1 MQKLDACRYLKIW
14 MVWVNAGPLGIWE
27 VAENLKIWETRQKAV
42 CVSRQYSPEC
52 NHCPNCFAVSK
63 TFLIC
68 HFQKT
73 SRKKNQFIKGFSWT
87 KISNFR
93 PSRST
98 SHVSRCPPSIWLALR
113 SHTELVKVIFEI
125 IFILYFRF
133 FENLFF
139 STSRACPRTPCSS
152 AHQTLLTLS
161 LSHRCPDSLSHKVP
175 FYHKLIFTL

>member
-1 MQKLDACRYLKIW
+1 MRGCGKSENMRDAAKSGL
-14 MVWVNAGPLGIWE
+14 
-27 VAENLKIWETRQKAV
+27 
-42 CVSRQYSPEC
+42 CVSPILTWMQSL
-52 NHCPNCFAVSK
+52 SK
-63 TFLIC
+63 LLCSFENFSHLS
-68 HFQKT
+68 FQKT
-73 SRKKNQFIKGFSWT
+73 SRKKNQFIKGLPET
-87 KISNFR
+87 KILNFR

-113 SHTELVKVIFEI
+113 SHTESVKVVFQN

-133 FENLFF
+133 FWKSFF